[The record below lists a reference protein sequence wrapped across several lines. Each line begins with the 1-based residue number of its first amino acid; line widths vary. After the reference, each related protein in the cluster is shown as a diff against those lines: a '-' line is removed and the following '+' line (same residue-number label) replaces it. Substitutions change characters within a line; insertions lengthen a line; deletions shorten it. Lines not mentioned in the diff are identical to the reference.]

1 MHLVDVGLVE
11 HPPILIR
18 HRFLAMGE
26 LGRKIVRFKE
36 RLGDS
41 SYLQIGAIRHS
52 PMIKISLGD
61 RFQNS
66 CKVMIL
72 GNQILGLLGEPGHLY
87 ASQPTPVNQLSTLL
101 KNLIQLPRYLNV
113 A

>member
-26 LGRKIVRFKE
+26 LGRKIVRSKE

-87 ASQPTPVNQLSTLL
+87 ASQPIPCQPAEYSL
-101 KNLIQLPRYLNV
+101 KNLTQLPWYLNV